1 MIVGALLLAVV
12 AGSGDS
18 SCTGAACAGTDRWR
32 QRCVPDLARSCL
44 PCRFAPWQPP
54 GGVQRASRHLKYR
67 RFQSTW
73 SFIGGKGAHARAG
86 KTHPARHPITWLAT
100 ACREAL
106 DRGDFAD
113 SRILLCRVAHGT
125 LAAGDAR
132 CS

>member
-1 MIVGALLLAVV
+1 M
-12 AGSGDS
+12 
-18 SCTGAACAGTDRWR
+18 
-32 QRCVPDLARSCL
+32 PELAR
-44 PCRFAPWQPP
+44 RIRQ
-54 GGVQRASRHLKYR
+54 GIQ
-67 RFQSTW
+67 
-73 SFIGGKGAHARAG
+73 
-86 KTHPARHPITWLAT
+86 RHPITWLAT